1 MKNILFIISG
11 IHKLGGSERVAISL
25 ANELSKSYKVTILS
39 RGNNS
44 TKNAYPLIPAVNDI
58 KIDGNNLAFIKH
70 IKRYVKENSPDKI
83 IIHTMSK
90 LTPILLLS
98 NLNIDSI
105 WSLEHISFE
114 SHPKFYQL
122 LRKLLYRKLEK
133 VLVFTDSQKE
143 IFLNYGN
150 NVEIIRN
157 PSPFPITTNTYNTDS
172 KIIVSIGSLEHRKG
186 FDMLI
191 ESWSIVSSKHPDW
204 TLNIY
209 GEGKDKDFLQ
219 SKINDL
225 NIKNINLKGQVH
237 DTCSVYDNAS
247 FYVMSSRFEGLPM
260 VLIEAQSRGLPL
272 VSFDC
277 PTGPREIIE
286 NEKNGI
292 LVPPNDVQLLAISI
306 IELIDDSQ
314 KRSNMSY
321 VSKQNAENFTS
332 NNVINSWIKL
342 LES

>member
-1 MKNILFIISG
+1 MKHILFIISG
-11 IHKLGGSERVAISL
+11 IYKLGGSERVAISL
-25 ANELSKSYKVTILS
+25 ANELSKSYKVTIIS
-39 RGNNS
+39 RGDKN
-44 TKNAYPLIPAVNDI
+44 TKNAYPLLPAVNDI
-58 KIDGNNLAFIKH
+58 KIDGNSLSFIKN
-70 IKRYVKENSPDKI
+70 INRYIRDNSPDKV

-90 LTPILLLS
+90 LTPIFLLS
-98 NLNIDSI
+98 NLNIDST

-114 SHPKFYQL
+114 SHSKFYKY

-143 IFLNYGN
+143 IFVNFSD
-150 NVEIIRN
+150 NVEIIKN
-157 PSPFPITTNTYNTDS
+157 PSPFSITTNSYDTDS

-191 ESWSIVSSKHPDW
+191 DSWSIVSREHPDW

-219 SKINDL
+219 SKINNL

-237 DTCSVYDNAS
+237 DTCSIYDNAS

-286 NEKNGI
+286 NAKNGI
-292 LVPPNDVQLLAISI
+292 LVPPNDVQLLAINI
-306 IELIDDSQ
+306 VKLINDTQ

-321 VSKQNAENFTS
+321 TSKQNAEKFTI
-332 NNVINSWIKL
+332 NNVVNSWIKL